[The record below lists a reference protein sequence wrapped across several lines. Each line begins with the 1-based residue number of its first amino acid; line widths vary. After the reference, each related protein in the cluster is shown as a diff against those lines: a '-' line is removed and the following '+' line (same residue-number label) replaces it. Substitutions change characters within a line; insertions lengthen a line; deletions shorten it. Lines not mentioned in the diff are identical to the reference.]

1 MKIDVY
7 RKPYE
12 KWFGNRMLPKD
23 AYKVDGV
30 YDFKI
35 RKIFT
40 TCCEVIDDSTDITA
54 YLRGTANLKLFKG
67 QVVKCRVLSVK
78 EKHPK
83 IELIDMMVLQR
94 TERSLTDDKLT
105 ELLSR
110 RDLSWNTKDFIRLL
124 LTEERDKSFESQCH
138 KWIQALINKRI
149 DLQMVKMDCSDLLE
163 LSELLDLCDDSERE
177 FYQDRLTL
185 LIEQLSYYIQSDE
198 LIENETNP
206 DSSETPTNF
215 INSLFNKLKVSGFV
229 YHPVK
234 HFNIL
239 SSLFLRRPDL
249 MNGRIKELLD
259 IICQRNIESWRKE
272 PFCSAIIKLL
282 ELYIRESD
290 GKIDKTKD
298 NLDLI
303 RNNNQA
309 LALQLLL
316 LQDSPDT
323 SIADYRLNTARLCAV
338 SSYLYPL
345 HPDWLIDMAYYYLF
359 HSDAKLV
366 NYTMDKAPL
375 LPHYIASL
383 YPCEAIDTTNSFTQ
397 NKVKLQISTDG
408 IKLFSPNSLQ
418 DPCPVFP
425 KTLELWQGM
434 QVFLGTKPSINLAT
448 AKPND
453 LTPYQRVWEEI
464 ENEMFNV
471 GQVVTTTDNK
481 RRKKHKIGELVRIS
495 FISQDIYNP
504 NKYYCH
510 IEDEIGGEGFI
521 MFSDIVAYTIPSS
534 LRLFLAPDGSRYVF
548 MASITD
554 EYNGQFHF
562 SMLKEIKENALDYYT
577 YDEDIICSLG
587 ASPTASGIAPA
598 VSKDGI
604 SVSIRNAIGYE
615 GLEKNTIVS
624 CRMLGRSNGTF
635 HIQCEINKITTYD
648 FDIISAFKNL
658 IEDYAVGC
666 VYDENIG
673 QQEEEAILE
682 SDRVLDESYVREMIF
697 LIDRMAQ
704 IDKDYIKMYNYLAF
718 ARTLTMMIGWES
730 QAAYYKGRMDIITM
744 LHYFARNSKVEEEKL
759 EQLENVNSELF
770 ANNEIL
776 RDRFIQLQAVS
787 FLNKPEHNAELFEL
801 TKGSQSISELASL
814 VLAYNITKT
823 SQMESTATDIHNRI
837 KQQLNLNGFET
848 GLKLYGSGQETT
860 DTEYKT
866 SLVFPAG
873 SKKSKPNPEKQ
884 MEEILKVINSFMNTA
899 GGTLYVGVN
908 DYGLGTGVEEDLN
921 SSVYHGDRDK
931 YLRAIPDAMCTKWGN
946 SLAATY
952 IEDICF
958 DAANTDKDV
967 LVVKIRPHQAGV
979 PIDDYWYVRV
989 GSTKRKLSREEFDE
1003 YQRLNRKLPE
1013 EIDTEISTNSHV
1025 QFSEPE
1031 KPTVSGPL
1039 VISKDDEV
1047 HTSRIRK
1054 NVPAEY
1060 LDPLNYTEPIGF
1072 FKFLSGGKFRKMEE
1086 YDYDDQSLL
1095 TLAVLDNESKS
1106 YLVLGYAN
1114 GHIVKVPVEEL
1125 MGYQQREYS
1134 RYADSKLMFA
1144 SIAGDDDAIM
1154 IISKEN
1160 KTHPKVV
1167 MRLDHLSSFDEGK
1180 LMDPGQLPYNEGLMS
1195 EIMAYEVIPA
1205 KYVPDFD
1212 GILDKRK
1219 TFIGYPANNVTK
1231 PMVNTLHLWGVKEI

>member
-521 MFSDIVAYTIPSS
+521 LFSDIVAYTIPSS

-1013 EIDTEISTNSHV
+1013 EIDTEISNNSHV